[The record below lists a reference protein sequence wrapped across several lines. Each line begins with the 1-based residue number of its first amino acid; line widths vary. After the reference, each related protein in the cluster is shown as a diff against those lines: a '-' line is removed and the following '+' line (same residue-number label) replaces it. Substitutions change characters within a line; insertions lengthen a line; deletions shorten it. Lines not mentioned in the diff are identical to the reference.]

1 MLVQVPNHESRRR
14 NDRVLPPDQG
24 RPHPLRAAQRR
35 PVRAARADG
44 TDAAGRRGAG
54 RAVAPAQLH
63 HRHRLADRR
72 ADAGID
78 PARCAVRQRL
88 AHGQADPAA
97 CLRCAGH
104 AGDEARACAARP
116 NDLLRGCIG
125 HLYLDARRRAH
136 APPAGLAARMAG
148 MSAAQPFNHDVS
160 RDHTLDACFLGPYGE
175 NDTLLEKMLVEFLR
189 DHVYWRRNFHPEDP
203 PAIGTGAA
211 HHPDY
216 LAFESRMRRELHQL
230 SAALKKSVPF
240 HSPRYIGHMA
250 SDLLLPGLAAQM
262 LTLPYNPNNVSED
275 AAPVTVDMEVQAGLQ
290 LARMLG
296 YPHDPAQDACAFG
309 HLTSGGTLANYQAL
323 RLALALKAFP
333 VALRAAQVPDLDLPT
348 DDWSAFNLT
357 QADSIALLTAWQ
369 AWLAAQTPAERSR
382 WLRRV
387 ERERIEQRGLVGFFA
402 AHVQLKVPLVLA
414 PVTAHYS
421 WSKGLKLLGLGRD
434 QLELLPTDGMRLDGA
449 ALCDTLERCARERQ
463 SVLMCVAVLGGTE
476 YGTIDPIDA
485 VLAARQASRGRGLDF
500 AVHVDAA
507 WGGYLATVFR
517 HEDGSLRTR
526 DEVAADYVQFPTPA
540 VHAAFA
546 ALGDTDS
553 ATVDPHKLGYLPYG
567 SGAFVCRDHRAMA
580 LLAERADYVFHGGTP
595 KDYLAR
601 YRSLGQFIPEGSKS
615 GAAAAAV
622 YVTHKVLPLDHAHFG
637 ALPRAT
643 VRAAETFHARAQR
656 FALELADCVHA
667 LVPFAPDSNLVCLA
681 LNPRGNASVAGANAF
696 VRALHDL
703 LRCDPGQPLQLKE
716 FFGSVTTLRPDALG
730 AAETARILHA
740 VALDPT
746 TLQRDGDDDR
756 LLILRHTLMNPFL
769 IDHENGI
776 SYIDRYFEFLG
787 RRVRALTAPG
797 GQARP

>member
-1 MLVQVPNHESRRR
+1 
-14 NDRVLPPDQG
+14 
-24 RPHPLRAAQRR
+24 
-35 PVRAARADG
+35 
-44 TDAAGRRGAG
+44 
-54 RAVAPAQLH
+54 
-63 HRHRLADRR
+63 
-72 ADAGID
+72 
-78 PARCAVRQRL
+78 
-88 AHGQADPAA
+88 
-97 CLRCAGH
+97 
-104 AGDEARACAARP
+104 
-116 NDLLRGCIG
+116 
-125 HLYLDARRRAH
+125 
-136 APPAGLAARMAG
+136 
-148 MSAAQPFNHDVS
+148 MSAQPFNHGEP

-175 NDTLLEKMLVEFLR
+175 NDALLEKMLVEFLR

-203 PAIGTGAA
+203 PAIATAAA

-230 SAALKKSVPF
+230 SASLKKSVPF

-275 AAPVTVDMEVQAGLQ
+275 AAPVTVDMEVQVGLQ

-296 YPHDPAQDACAFG
+296 YPHDPARDACAFG

-333 VALRAAQVPDLDLPT
+333 VALRAAKIPGLALPE
-348 DDWSAFNLT
+348 DDWSAFNLA
-357 QADSIALLTAWQ
+357 QADGIALLADWQ
-369 AWLAAQTPAERSR
+369 AWLAAQPAAERSG
-382 WLRRV
+382 WLQRV
-387 ERERIEQRGLVGFFA
+387 ERERIEQRGLVDFFA
-402 AHVQLKVPLVLA
+402 AHPALKLPRVLA

-421 WSKGLKLLGLGRD
+421 WSKGVKLLGLGRD
-434 QLELLPTDGMRLDGA
+434 QLELLPTEGMRLDPA
-449 ALCDTLERCARERQ
+449 ALRDTLERCAREQQ

-476 YGTIDPIDA
+476 YGTIDPIDQ
-485 VLAARQASRGRGLDF
+485 VLAARAASRQRGLDF
-500 AVHVDAA
+500 GVHVDAA
-507 WGGYLATVFR
+507 WGGYLATLFR
-517 HEDGSLRTR
+517 NEDGSLRPR

-546 ALGDTDS
+546 ALGATDS
-553 ATVDPHKLGYLPYG
+553 VTVDPHKLGYLPYG
-567 SGAFVCRDHRAMA
+567 SGAFICRDHRAMT

-637 ALPRAT
+637 RLPCAT

-656 FALELADCVHA
+656 FARELADCVHA

-681 LNPRGNASVAGANAF
+681 LNPRGNRSITAANAF
-696 VRALHDL
+696 VRELHDT
-703 LRCDPGQPLQLKE
+703 LRCDPQQPLQTKE
-716 FFGSVTTLRPDALG
+716 FFGSVTTLRPDMLGHAQTTRIFQALG
-730 AAETARILHA
+730 LDASS
-740 VALDPT
+740 LDP
-746 TLQRDGDDDR
+746 DEDR
-756 LLILRHTLMNPFL
+756 LMILRHTLMNPYL

-787 RRVRALTAPG
+787 RRMRAMH
-797 GQARP
+797 QAASHST

>member
-1 MLVQVPNHESRRR
+1 
-14 NDRVLPPDQG
+14 
-24 RPHPLRAAQRR
+24 
-35 PVRAARADG
+35 
-44 TDAAGRRGAG
+44 
-54 RAVAPAQLH
+54 
-63 HRHRLADRR
+63 
-72 ADAGID
+72 
-78 PARCAVRQRL
+78 
-88 AHGQADPAA
+88 
-97 CLRCAGH
+97 
-104 AGDEARACAARP
+104 
-116 NDLLRGCIG
+116 
-125 HLYLDARRRAH
+125 
-136 APPAGLAARMAG
+136 
-148 MSAAQPFNHDVS
+148 MSAAQPFNNGEP
-160 RDHTLDACFLGPYGE
+160 RDHALDACFLGPYGE
-175 NDTLLEKMLVEFLR
+175 NDALLEKLLVEFLR

-203 PAIGTGAA
+203 PAIATAAA

-333 VALRAAQVPDLDLPT
+333 VALRAAQVPELTLPA
-348 DDWSAFNLT
+348 DDWAAFNLSH
-357 QADSIALLTAWQ
+357 ADGIALLQAWQ
-369 AWLAAQTPAERSR
+369 HWLAARSPAERAH
-382 WLRRV
+382 WLQRV
-387 ERERIEQRGLVGFFA
+387 ENERIEQRGLVGFFA
-402 AHVQLKVPLVLA
+402 AHPSLRVPLVLA

-434 QLELLPTDGMRLDGA
+434 QLELLPTAGMRLDPA
-449 ALCDTLERCARERQ
+449 ALRDTLERCARERQ
-463 SVLMCVAVLGGTE
+463 PVLMCVAVLGGTE

-485 VLAARQASRGRGLDF
+485 VLAARRESRRHGLDF

-507 WGGYLATVFR
+507 WGGYLATLFR
-517 HEDGSLRTR
+517 NEDGSLRTR
-526 DEVAADYVQFPTPA
+526 GEVAADYVQFPTPA

-553 ATVDPHKLGYLPYG
+553 VTVDPHKLGYLPYG
-567 SGAFVCRDHRAMA
+567 SGAFICRDHRAMA
-580 LLAERADYVFHGGTP
+580 LLAERADYVFHAATP
-595 KDYLAR
+595 AGYLAR

-622 YVTHKVLPLDHAHFG
+622 YVTHKVLPLDHVHFG
-637 ALPRAT
+637 RLPRAT

-656 FALELADCVHA
+656 FALELAGCVHA

-681 LNPRGNASVAGANAF
+681 LNPHGNASVATANAF
-696 VRALHDL
+696 VRALHDE
-703 LRCDPGQPLQLKE
+703 LRCDPHQPLQTKE
-716 FFGSVTTLRPDALG
+716 FFGSVTSLRPDMLG
-730 AAETARILHA
+730 PAQTARIFATLG
-740 VALDPT
+740 LDAA
-746 TLQRDGDDDR
+746 TLGPDEDR
-756 LLILRHTLMNPFL
+756 LLILRHTLMNPYL

-776 SYIDRYFEFLG
+776 SYIDRYFDFLG
-787 RRVRALTAPG
+787 RRVRALHGAAGLP
-797 GQARP
+797 P